1 MNNWSE
7 SSVKINHV
15 GMTSLKEGD
24 TYDKLD
30 NDQKPGVDEATIENK
45 PPWIVGPTDD
55 TKKYEEHREKQILNQ
70 RQNLT
75 YQFVMLLCGFT
86 NEKLSK
92 YWNREDEK
100 PNKFNQGASIS
111 LAGDETVTNRDNNK
125 QKTFHNWYVS
135 TSWADGLVYLT
146 PTVYGHIEEAFTAI
160 TQKYNHL
167 ADAKLEMFIESPRV
181 RTMFARVVAMCIRIS
196 DVLSGKRYHMD
207 RTYRRVNME
216 RARLMNYF
224 KHVHIMDD
232 KLIYHRNDTS
242 NRIATVGFKI
252 PRGLEFSSRLLHLNN
267 KAKYLN

>member
-1 MNNWSE
+1 MNDWSE
-7 SSVKINHV
+7 SSVKINHI
-15 GMTSLKEGD
+15 GMTSLQEGD

-30 NDQKPGVDEATIENK
+30 NDQTPGVDQETIDNK
-45 PPWIVGPTDD
+45 PPWITGPTDD
-55 TKKYEEHREKQILNQ
+55 TKKFEKHREQQILNQ

-86 NEKLSK
+86 NEKLNK
-92 YWNREDEK
+92 YWNREDE
-100 PNKFNQGASIS
+100 Q
-111 LAGDETVTNRDNNK
+111 TNRLNAGAGISVTGDGTVKNNEGNK
-125 QKTFHNWYVS
+125 QKGFHNWYVS

-160 TQKYNHL
+160 TQKYDHL
-167 ADAKLEMFIESPRV
+167 SDVKLELFIESPRV

-196 DVLSGKRYHMD
+196 DVLSGKKYHMD

-224 KHVHIMDD
+224 KHVHEVDG
-232 KLIYHRNDTS
+232 KLIYEKRDTS
-242 NRIATVGFKI
+242 HRIATIGFKI
-252 PRGLEFSSRLLHLNN
+252 PRQLEFSSKLLHLNN

>member
-1 MNNWSE
+1 MNDWSE

-30 NDQKPGVDEATIENK
+30 NDQTPGVDQDTIDNK
-45 PPWIVGPTDD
+45 PPWITGPTDE
-55 TKKYEEHREKQILNQ
+55 TKQFEKHREQQIMDQ
-70 RQNLT
+70 RKNLT

-86 NEKLSK
+86 NEKLNK

-111 LAGDETVTNRDNNK
+111 ISGDGTVKNNENNK
-125 QKTFHNWYVS
+125 QKGFHNWYVS

-160 TQKYNHL
+160 TQKYDHL
-167 ADAKLEMFIESPRV
+167 SNVQLEMFIESPRV
-181 RTMFARVVAMCIRIS
+181 RTVFARVVAMCIRIS
-196 DVLSGKRYHMD
+196 DVLSGKKYHMD

-224 KHVHIMDD
+224 KHVHIVND
-232 KLIYHRNDTS
+232 KLIYNRRDTN
-242 NRIATVGFKI
+242 NRISTIGIKI
-252 PRGLEFSSRLLHLNN
+252 PKGLEFSRSLLHLKNN
-267 KAKYLN
+267 VKYLN